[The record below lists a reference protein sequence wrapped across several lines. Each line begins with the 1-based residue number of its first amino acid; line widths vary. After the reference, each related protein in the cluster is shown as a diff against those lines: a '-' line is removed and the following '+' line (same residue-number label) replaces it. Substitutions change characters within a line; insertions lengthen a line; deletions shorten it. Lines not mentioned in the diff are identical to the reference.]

1 MELGLGSGSGLGLT
15 FEEGQRG
22 DPRRCGLGQVVTAGE
37 RRLAPGA
44 ALAAALDDERRDV
57 VAVVIG
63 GRGFELQVARL
74 ECRLR
79 SKRGHLVLPR
89 VGVGVAPSQLAE
101 RVGTGLARAA
111 V

>member
-1 MELGLGSGSGLGLT
+1 MGLT

-57 VAVVIG
+57 VAVVIA

-74 ECRLR
+74 ERGLR
-79 SKRGHLVLPR
+79 GKRGHLVLPR